1 MKQHYIELYA
11 INNLSLEEALDLS
24 SDRLQNDGKYVSH
37 FPITEVHVINKKFGK
52 FNLFFNWLD
61 SH

>member
-11 INNLSLEEALDLS
+11 INLALEEALDLS

-37 FPITEVHVINKKFGK
+37 FPITAVHVIHKKLGK
-52 FNLFFNWLD
+52 FNLFF
-61 SH
+61 